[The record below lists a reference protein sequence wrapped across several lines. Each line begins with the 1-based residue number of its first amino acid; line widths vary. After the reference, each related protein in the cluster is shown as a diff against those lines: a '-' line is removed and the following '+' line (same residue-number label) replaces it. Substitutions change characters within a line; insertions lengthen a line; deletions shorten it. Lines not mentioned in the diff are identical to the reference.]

1 MTATRNT
8 PAFRRLSG
16 PILASVA
23 SFAVLIAVCAQIA
36 IPFYPVPITMQTW
49 AVLLAGAMLGARGGT
64 TSVVLYLGLAVAG
77 LPVLANGAGGFA
89 AATGASAGYLI
100 GFPAAA
106 FIAGWA
112 SEQGRLDRAGSGL
125 VVLLAA
131 HALTLA
137 TGVGWLIVSVGLDP
151 VRALEVG
158 ALPFLIG
165 AVVKSALVLV
175 GLRVWRRVRSGPA

>member
-8 PAFRRLSG
+8 PAFRRLPE
-16 PILASVA
+16 PILAFVLGGA
-23 SFAVLIAVCAQIA
+23 ILIAVCAQIA

-49 AVLLAGAMLGARGGT
+49 AVLLAGAVLGARWGT
-64 TSVVLYLGLAVAG
+64 TSVVLYLGLAIAG

-106 FIAGWA
+106 FIAGWG
-112 SEQGRLDRAGSGL
+112 SEQGLLDRAGPGL
-125 VVLLAA
+125 AILLAA

-151 VRALEVG
+151 ARAVEVG
-158 ALPFLIG
+158 ALPFLVG
-165 AVVKSALVLV
+165 AVVKSALVLIV
-175 GLRVWRRVRSGPA
+175 LRLWRRVRSNAA

>member
-1 MTATRNT
+1 MTATRDT
-8 PAFRRLSG
+8 TAFRRLPG
-16 PILASVA
+16 PILASVVGF
-23 SFAVLIAVCAQIA
+23 SILIAVCAQIA

-49 AVLLAGAMLGARGGT
+49 AVLVAGAMLGSRWGT
-64 TSVVLYLGLAVAG
+64 ASVVFYLGLAVVG

-112 SEQGRLDRAGSGL
+112 AEQGRLDRAPPGL
-125 VVLLAA
+125 AILLAA
-131 HALTLA
+131 HAVTLA
-137 TGVGWLIVSVGLDP
+137 TGVGWLSVSVGLDP
-151 VRALEVG
+151 VRAIEVG

-165 AVVKSALVLV
+165 AMMKSALVLV
-175 GLRVWRRVRSGPA
+175 VLRIWRRARLRPA